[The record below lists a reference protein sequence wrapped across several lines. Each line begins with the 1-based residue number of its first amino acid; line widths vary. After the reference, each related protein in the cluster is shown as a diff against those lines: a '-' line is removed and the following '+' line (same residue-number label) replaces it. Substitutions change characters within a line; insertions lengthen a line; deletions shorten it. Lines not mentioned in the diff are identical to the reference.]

1 MVTIHPASLKQI
13 GTSCLPE
20 WKGLSFEIRQLA
32 SNTVSTTTVS
42 VTLGKLPVSHQRF
55 FIQKLG

>member
-1 MVTIHPASLKQI
+1 MVTIHPASLKKI
-13 GTSCLPE
+13 GMSCLPE

-32 SNTVSTTTVS
+32 SHTISTTTVS
-42 VTLGKLPVSHQRF
+42 VTLGKLLVSHQRV